1 MTIGIDFDQ
10 IMAELKRLAREAA
23 AFPAANEV
31 AVSEG
36 GTSKA
41 TDELR
46 NAVAYAAGRLSVAT
60 QNAVDSLN
68 ETQETIR
75 QAVMMIAEQDAAIA
89 DDSKLILSLL
99 DSAVAQSDSDTSAEA
114 DY

>member
-46 NAVAYAAGRLSVAT
+46 TAVAVAAERLGMAT

-68 ETQETIR
+68 ATQETIR

-89 DDSKLILSLL
+89 DESKLILSLL
-99 DSAVAQSDSDTSAEA
+99 DSAVAQSDGETNPEA

>member
-1 MTIGIDFDQ
+1 MIGIDFDQ

-23 AFPAANEV
+23 AFPDANEV

-36 GTSKA
+36 GTSNA
-41 TDELR
+41 TGDLR
-46 NAVAYAAGRLSVAT
+46 DAVALAAERLGVAT
-60 QNAVDSLN
+60 QKAVDSLN
-68 ETQETIR
+68 DTQETIR

-89 DDSKLILSLL
+89 DESKLILSLL
-99 DSAVAQSDSDTSAEA
+99 DSAVAQSGADEAEEL

>member
-75 QAVMMIAEQDAAIA
+75 QAVMMIAAIA